1 MPCSNLN
8 NPRKQLLGKA
18 VLNAGWIFF
27 SLHSG
32 RKLAQGFLAAEGGAF
47 GLGLQSCLAARGFLV
62 FIKILGLSFEVAPLD
77 MTVL

>member
-1 MPCSNLN
+1 MKGGTEC
-8 NPRKQLLGKA
+8 RKD
-18 VLNAGWIFF
+18 FF
-27 SLHSG
+27 FFFPLHSG

-62 FIKILGLSFEVAPLD
+62 FIKILGLSLEIAPLD